1 MLQTLSDQERAA
13 VTFYDERIRS
23 GDVTDNP
30 LWADGFT
37 YGVFQGHPD
46 GPIVDIGC
54 GIGRAI
60 DALDDYGARGY
71 LGIDPSEASVAY
83 CQQTFSDL
91 EFEVGEVRL
100 LGEKYP
106 ARFGGFLMFNVL
118 MHTPKADLSVILQ
131 SLRQSL
137 LTGAPGLM
145 NAGKPSM
152 AKHVSDAAKGLAFSY
167 YEQDQLVEALESHGF
182 LILDIRDGEN
192 SFMIKVLS
200 V

>member
-1 MLQTLSDQERAA
+1 MLQSLSDQERAA
-13 VTFYDERIRS
+13 VTFYDKRIRS

-37 YGVFQGHPD
+37 YGVFQGHPG

-60 DALDDYGARGY
+60 DALDAYGARDY
-71 LGIDPSEASVAY
+71 LGIDPSEASVAF
-83 CQQTFSDL
+83 CQQTFSDR
-91 EFEVGEVRL
+91 EFEIGEVRL

-118 MHTPKADLSVILQ
+118 MHTPKADLGTVLQ

-137 LTGAPGLM
+137 LVGATGLM
-145 NAGKPSM
+145 NANKPSM
-152 AKHVSDAAKGLAFSY
+152 ARYMSNAVKELTFSY
-167 YEQDQLVEALESHGF
+167 YEQDELVEALEGHGF